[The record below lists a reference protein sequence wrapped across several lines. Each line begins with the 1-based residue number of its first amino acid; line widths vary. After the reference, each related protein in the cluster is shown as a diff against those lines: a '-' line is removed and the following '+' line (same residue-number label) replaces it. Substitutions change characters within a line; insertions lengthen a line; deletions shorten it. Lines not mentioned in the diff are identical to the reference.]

1 MLSIL
6 NKQITVRKALLIAA
20 AGKII
25 FDTVF
30 VESREVKYNEANV
43 EKAKKPFIFLKAKI
57 DDFFGVDAN
66 QIDEEITIDEPESP
80 NDIFASSDDGINKL
94 D

>member
-43 EKAKKPFIFLKAKI
+43 EKAKAPFIFLKAKI
-57 DDFFGVDAN
+57 DDFFNIDAN
-66 QIDEEITIDEPESP
+66 QIDEEITIDEPETA
-80 NDIFASSDDGINKL
+80 DIFASSDDGINKL
-94 D
+94 N